1 MMPPE
6 ALSRVIGQSNHAM
19 VVVLS
24 QQGVE
29 ELMATASGIF
39 FPPAASFEAL
49 WVATSL
55 RVIKCPVDSP
65 TMIAIRKTYS

>member
-6 ALSRVIGQSNHAM
+6 ALSRAIHQSNQAM
-19 VVVLS
+19 AVVLS

-29 ELMATASGIF
+29 ELMAATSGIS
-39 FPPAASFEAL
+39 FPPAAPLEAL

-55 RVIKCPVDSP
+55 RVMKCPVDSP
-65 TMIAIRKTYS
+65 TIIAIRKTYS